1 MKQIAPKRRLSGK
14 ERKDNLAG
22 YFFVSPYIIG
32 FFLFTLIPMAYSLY
46 LSFTDYNVLSAP
58 KWVGLENYIKMF
70 TDDDKFWTSFK
81 VTWKFAIVQIPIKL
95 TVSLLVAVILAK
107 KTKLTGF
114 YRIAFYIPSLLGGSV
129 AVAMTWKHIWD
140 IRGVV
145 NRLLES
151 IGIPTVNWLHNPNT
165 ALYILILLGVWQF
178 GSQMLVFLAAI
189 KEIPASLYEAAIMDG
204 ASPVKR
210 FFKITLPM
218 ITPSLFF
225 NLINGIIGSLQAFN
239 SAFLVTAGGPMN
251 STLYYA
257 LYQYNQAFS
266 LRHMGYASAMAWF
279 LMLVIVALTAIVFKS
294 QSAWVYY
301 QDES

>member
-1 MKQIAPKRRLSGK
+1 MKQIASKRRLSGK

-22 YFFVSPYIIG
+22 YLFVSPYILG
-32 FFLFTLIPMAYSLY
+32 FFLFTMIPMVYSLY

-70 TDDDKFWTSFK
+70 TDDDKFWMSFK
-81 VTWKFAIVQIPIKL
+81 VTWKFAVVQIPVKL
-95 TVSLLVAVILAK
+95 AVSLLVAVILAK

-114 YRIAFYIPSLLGGSV
+114 YRIAFYIPSLLGGTV
-129 AVAMTWKHIWD
+129 AVAMTWKQIWD
-140 IRGVV
+140 IKGVV
-145 NRLLES
+145 NRLLEL
-151 IGIPTVNWLHNPNT
+151 IGIPTINWLHNPDT
-165 ALYILILLGVWQF
+165 ALYVLILLGVWQF
-178 GSQMLVFLAAI
+178 GSQMLIFLAAI
-189 KEIPASLYEAAIMDG
+189 KEIPASLYEASIVDG
-204 ASPVKR
+204 ASPVTR

-225 NLINGIIGSLQAFN
+225 NLVQGIIGSLQAFN
-239 SAFLVTAGGPMN
+239 SAFLVTSGGPMN

-257 LYQYNQAFS
+257 LYQYNQAFK

-279 LMLVIVALTAIVFKS
+279 LMLVIVLLNALVFKS